1 MSDSPFAA
9 GGCRCGAVT
18 VTINDAPKMMI
29 QCHCRDCQKASGTG
43 HFSLAFFAED
53 DVIIDG
59 ETTGYSATTDR
70 GNTSTRHFCPKCGS
84 RIFGKNTGRPG
95 MTSVPVG
102 CLDDHSWYEPGAV
115 VYTKRREAWD
125 VTRTD
130 IPNFDE
136 MPPPPPES

>member
-1 MSDSPFAA
+1 
-9 GGCRCGAVT
+9 
-18 VTINDAPKMMI
+18 
-29 QCHCRDCQKASGTG
+29 
-43 HFSLAFFAED
+43 
-53 DVIIDG
+53 
-59 ETTGYSATTDR
+59 
-70 GNTSTRHFCPKCGS
+70 
-84 RIFGKNTGRPG
+84 

-136 MPPPPPES
+136 MPPPPPEP